1 MFVEVGEAH
10 SVLATL
16 RHWPLSN
23 GWFRL
28 ADLRN
33 IQQAILCAISL
44 SNAASLCHLVF

>member
-33 IQQAILCAISL
+33 ILQAILCAISL
-44 SNAASLCHLVF
+44 SNAASLCHMVF